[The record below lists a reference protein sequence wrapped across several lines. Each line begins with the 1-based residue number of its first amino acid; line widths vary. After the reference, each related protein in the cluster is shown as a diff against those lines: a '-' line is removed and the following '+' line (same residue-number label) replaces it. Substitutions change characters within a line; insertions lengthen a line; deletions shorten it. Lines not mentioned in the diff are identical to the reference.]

1 MKEQI
6 QLLIAQHRLH
16 KVEAEQELN
25 YELQKVLYS
34 QPGVKTKLRKEIEMR
49 TVFISELE
57 NLL

>member
-49 TVFISELE
+49 TVFISELK

>member
-1 MKEQI
+1 MKKQI
-6 QLLIAQHRLH
+6 QLLIAQHSLH
-16 KVEAEQELN
+16 KAEADQELN

-34 QPGVKTKLRKEIEMR
+34 QPGVKTKWRKEIEMR